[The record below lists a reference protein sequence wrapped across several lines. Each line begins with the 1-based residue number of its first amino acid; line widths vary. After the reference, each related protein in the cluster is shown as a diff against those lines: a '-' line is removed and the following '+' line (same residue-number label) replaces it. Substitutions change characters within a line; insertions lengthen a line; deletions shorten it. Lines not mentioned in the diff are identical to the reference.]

1 MGSIL
6 GGGKVSFF
14 IYPHSSP
21 NDYYGSP
28 ILMDHH
34 PSKQYIQV
42 FLSVFIKAG
51 NNMAKV
57 WQLGVKMAL
66 SDAVDVVVWM
76 VLF

>member
-1 MGSIL
+1 
-6 GGGKVSFF
+6 
-14 IYPHSSP
+14 
-21 NDYYGSP
+21 
-28 ILMDHH
+28 MDHH
-34 PSKQYIQV
+34 PSKHYIQV